1 MRAPLIAIVLSGV
14 GGAVWAQP
22 VKELEACFQLARAAD
37 AICSDPKNNAAERL
51 DCLQKARTSQLEC
64 LDQVSRGGSAETAPP
79 PEMPTA
85 AVSPDKPAS
94 GSPEL
99 SSTAVAPDKPG
110 NVVAP
115 NPPPA
120 TAASEMA
127 TGAVTPD
134 VPARAVDISKKPPDT
149 NWLVSETTS
158 PVDYTPL
165 LTAMT
170 RLPASV
176 KHAPNTLA
184 IRCRGGHTELL
195 VRTGGTW
202 RVSRAREVQV
212 EYQINDQ
219 PAVRLAWAASADGKT
234 AIYREDP
241 VGLLQSLP
249 EGARLKINVLDG
261 PDPSH
266 EATFPLAGLDA
277 VREKI
282 ATACKWPPLAN
293 KLSSEKR

>member
-14 GGAVWAQP
+14 GGAVCAQP
-22 VKELEACFQLARAAD
+22 VSDVVKDLEACFQLARAAD
-37 AICSDPKNNAAERL
+37 AICSDPKNGAAERL

-64 LDQVSRGGSAETAPP
+64 LDHVSRGMSAESAPAEKSAGTGA
-79 PEMPTA
+79 PEMPSA
-85 AVSPDKPAS
+85 AVSPDKPTSVAA
-94 GSPEL
+94 P
-99 SSTAVAPDKPG
+99 SSSQATVPD
-110 NVVAP
+110 V
-115 NPPPA
+115 
-120 TAASEMA
+120 A
-127 TGAVTPD
+127 TGAVAPD
-134 VPARAVDISKKPPDT
+134 VPARAVNVPSKPPDT

-170 RLPASV
+170 RLPASLR
-176 KHAPNTLA
+176 HTPNTLA
-184 IRCRGGHTELL
+184 VRCRGGHTELL

-202 RVSRAREVQV
+202 RVSRAREVQI

-234 AIYREDP
+234 AIYKDDA

-261 PDPSH
+261 PDTSY

-282 ATACKWPPLAN
+282 AAACKWPPAAN
-293 KLSSEKR
+293 KKSSEKR